1 MEELRDDDL
10 PIVPDYV
17 PLLRP
22 AFSWY
27 VDRIRE
33 VRPYALVK
41 RTHGFWDLLA
51 DLFVRRPDLE
61 ATLQEIANNAES
73 SEAPSRFRAALDA
86 SLDDAT
92 IEALEA
98 QRKYK
103 TFWRTGFPQDLVEQ
117 LQRPHDDARY
127 LEAHSFRAYRDDEGK
142 GHDYSFERLRDIFEI
157 YHTSDR
163 TFHDALSWKDAVL
176 TGELLDAVDALRAYD
191 VVLVGP
197 AHLADLGA
205 RLGWSV
211 THVPI
216 HPTHAIGERAAT
228 FDACVKQLDR
238 TASRTE
244 SSRPLAFVF
253 QAGTMAYWLIYRL
266 FPLAPDV
273 FWLDLGRALDIWY
286 PEIVERQNWF
296 VRRRADIVRNMRL
309 EASAP

>member
-1 MEELRDDDL
+1 MDELRDDDL

-33 VRPYALVK
+33 GRPYALVK
-41 RTHGFWDLLA
+41 RTHGYWDLLA
-51 DLFVRRPDLE
+51 DLFVHDPDLE
-61 ATLQEIANNAES
+61 PLLQEIANDDGAS
-73 SEAPSRFRAALDA
+73 DRPARFRAALDA
-86 SLDDAT
+86 ALDETT
-92 IEALEA
+92 IESLEG

-103 TFWRTGFPQDLVEQ
+103 TFWQSGFPQDLVEQ
-117 LQRPHDDARY
+117 MQCPHDDPRY
-127 LEAHSFRAYRDDEGK
+127 LEAHSFRGYRDDDGK
-142 GHDYSFERLRDIFEI
+142 GHDYSFERLREVFEI
-157 YHTSDR
+157 YHTSGR
-163 TFHDALSWKDAVL
+163 VFHDALSWKDAVL
-176 TGELLDAVDALRAYD
+176 TGELLDAIDALRDCD

-205 RLGWSV
+205 RLGWNV

-216 HPTHAIGERAAT
+216 HPTHAIAERAAT
-228 FDACVKQLDR
+228 LDACVKQLDR
-238 TASRTE
+238 AA

-253 QAGTMAYWLIYRL
+253 QAGTMAYWLIHRL

-296 VRRRADIVRNMRL
+296 ARRRADIVRNMRL
-309 EASAP
+309 EASAS